1 MQNAFLWL
9 FSLIGVNMGVK
20 DLIICTFFIFQVIKI
35 GGGGGELILSCKVN
49 MFIYAIT

>member
-1 MQNAFLWL
+1 MVIFANRGQY
-9 FSLIGVNMGVK
+9 GGQRPYHMH
-20 DLIICTFFIFQVIKI
+20 FFIFQVIKI